1 VGGRLTSGPEPVARY
16 RFTLEYD
23 GTDFE
28 GWQRQAP
35 GHRTVQGAFEDALA
49 RVTGAFAPVVG
60 AGRTDAGVH
69 AEGQVASAELA
80 TRLASGELWRAL
92 NAVLPEDLAVVGCET
107 ALQGFHARKDASSKL
122 YRYRVW
128 NGPQRSPLRERR
140 ACTISGGLDLPGMAE
155 GARHLLGS
163 HDFSSFQATGSSV
176 GSAVRTLLRVEVDG
190 QAGAEV
196 EFRLEGTGFLRHM
209 VRNIVGTL
217 LEVGQGRR
225 APGELLAVL
234 TACDRAAAG
243 PTAPARGLTLV
254 QVRYGIPRNPEELEQ
269 RGS

>member
-1 VGGRLTSGPEPVARY
+1 VARY

-69 AEGQVASAELA
+69 AEGQVASAELT
-80 TRLASGELWRAL
+80 TRLASGDLWRAL
-92 NAVLPEDLAVVGCET
+92 NAVLPADLAVVGLET
-107 ALQGFHARKDASSKL
+107 ALEGFHARRDASSKL

-128 NGPQRSPLRERR
+128 NGAQRSPLRERR
-140 ACTISGGLDLPGMAE
+140 ASAVSGGLDLAGMAAA
-155 GARHLLGS
+155 ARHLLGS
-163 HDFSSFQATGSSV
+163 HDFGSFQAAGSSV
-176 GSAVRTLLRVEVDG
+176 RSPIRTLLRAEVDG
-190 QAGAEV
+190 EAGAEV

-225 APGELLAVL
+225 APGELQEVLA
-234 TACDRAAAG
+234 ARDRAAAG

-254 QVRYGIPRNPEELEQ
+254 EVRYGIPRNPEELER